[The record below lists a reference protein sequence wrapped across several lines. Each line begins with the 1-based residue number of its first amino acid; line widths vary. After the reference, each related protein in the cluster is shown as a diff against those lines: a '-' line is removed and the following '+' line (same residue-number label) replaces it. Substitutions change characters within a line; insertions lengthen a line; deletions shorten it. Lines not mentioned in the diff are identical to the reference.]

1 MAEMGGTSNSCN
13 LSFVFDETIWAV
25 DLGQFPDRP
34 CKDGIDG
41 DWVISEIG
49 RQNIALDSLKQQGVS
64 VRHFIFVYNE
74 TGSTYLQEYFD
85 LAKESDV

>member
-1 MAEMGGTSNSCN
+1 MAEEMGGTSNSCK

-41 DWVISEIG
+41 DWVISEMG
-49 RQNIALDSLKQQGVS
+49 RQNIA
-64 VRHFIFVYNE
+64 
-74 TGSTYLQEYFD
+74 
-85 LAKESDV
+85 